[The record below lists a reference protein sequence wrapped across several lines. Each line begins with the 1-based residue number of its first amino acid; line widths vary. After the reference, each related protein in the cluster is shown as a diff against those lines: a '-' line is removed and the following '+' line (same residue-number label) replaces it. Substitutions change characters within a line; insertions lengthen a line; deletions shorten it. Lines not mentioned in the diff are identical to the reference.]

1 MFFIED
7 LYSKDYIN
15 IINQLTNELL
25 IIRDEL
31 QQYKNFHDAIIE
43 NKIINEKFNSYEN
56 EIVLLKEK
64 NTELCNNIQEYKNL
78 LNSSQRYNI
87 I

>member
-7 LYSKDYIN
+7 LYSKDYIH

-25 IIRDEL
+25 IVRDEL

-64 NTELCNNIQEYKNL
+64 NKELYNNIQEYKNL
-78 LNSSQRYNI
+78 LNSSHSDR
-87 I
+87 

>member
-7 LYSKDYIN
+7 LYSKDYIH

-25 IIRDEL
+25 IVRNEL

-43 NKIINEKFNSYEN
+43 NKIINEKFNSYES

-64 NTELCNNIQEYKNL
+64 NKELYNNIQEYKNL
-78 LNSSQRYNI
+78 LNSSHSDR
-87 I
+87 

>member
-78 LNSSQRYNI
+78 LNSSQR
-87 I
+87 

>member
-7 LYSKDYIN
+7 LYSKDYIH

-25 IIRDEL
+25 IVRDEL

-43 NKIINEKFNSYEN
+43 NKIINEKFNSYES
-56 EIVLLKEK
+56 EIISLKEK
-64 NTELCNNIQEYKNL
+64 NKELYNNIQEYKNL
-78 LNSSQRYNI
+78 LNSSHTDR
-87 I
+87 

>member
-7 LYSKDYIN
+7 LYSKDYIH

-31 QQYKNFHDAIIE
+31 QQYKNIQDAIIE
-43 NKIINEKFNSYEN
+43 NKIKNEKFNSYES
-56 EIVLLKEK
+56 EIISLKEK
-64 NTELCNNIQEYKNL
+64 NKELYNNIQEYKNL
-78 LNSSQRYNI
+78 LNSSHTDR
-87 I
+87 

>member
-7 LYSKDYIN
+7 LYSKDYIH

-25 IIRDEL
+25 IVRNEL

-43 NKIINEKFNSYEN
+43 NKIINEKFNSYES

-64 NTELCNNIQEYKNL
+64 NKELYNNIQEYKNL
-78 LNSSQRYNI
+78 LNFSHTDR
-87 I
+87 

>member
-78 LNSSQRYNI
+78 LNSYQR
-87 I
+87 

>member
-43 NKIINEKFNSYEN
+43 NKIINEKFNSYES
-56 EIVLLKEK
+56 EIISLKEK
-64 NTELCNNIQEYKNL
+64 NKELYNNIQEYKNL
-78 LNSSQRYNI
+78 LNSSHTDR
-87 I
+87 

>member
-43 NKIINEKFNSYEN
+43 NKIINEKFNSYES

-64 NTELCNNIQEYKNL
+64 NKELYNNIQEYKNL
-78 LNSSQRYNI
+78 LNSSQR
-87 I
+87 

>member
-43 NKIINEKFNSYEN
+43 NKIINEKFNSYES

-78 LNSSQRYNI
+78 LNSSHTDR
-87 I
+87 

>member
-7 LYSKDYIN
+7 LYSKDYIH

-43 NKIINEKFNSYEN
+43 NKIINEKFNSYES
-56 EIVLLKEK
+56 EIISLKEK
-64 NTELCNNIQEYKNL
+64 NKELYNNIQEYKNL
-78 LNSSQRYNI
+78 LNSSHTDR
-87 I
+87 

>member
-7 LYSKDYIN
+7 LYSKDYIH

-25 IIRDEL
+25 IVRDEL

-43 NKIINEKFNSYEN
+43 NKIINEKFNSYES

-64 NTELCNNIQEYKNL
+64 NKELYNNIQEYKNL
-78 LNSSQRYNI
+78 LNSYQR
-87 I
+87 